1 MSFTLLRRFVLII
14 AAAVAFAAAALP
26 AASQAAPPK
35 GGGGGD
41 SGYCDTLLARIKLY
55 DSIAKDKTEP
65 ARVRAFYKARAQALI
80 IEGQSEGCSWAPRSR
95 AIKGGGTNGTPG
107 AGATLMAIRATTT
120 GDKQHDEYCRG
131 VAALI
136 ENAEKEGDAAYLS
149 GDHQGAAEWY
159 ALAEYFLER
168 ATRNGCRFTF
178 LRHRAGGMQQPLTIA
193 VSPR

>member
-1 MSFTLLRRFVLII
+1 MLLII
-14 AAAVAFAAAALP
+14 GAAVAFAAAALP

-35 GGGGGD
+35 GGSGGD

-65 ARVRAFYKARAQALI
+65 ARVRAFYAARARGLI
-80 IEGQSEGCSWAPRSR
+80 VEAQSEGCSWAPKS
-95 AIKGGGTNGTPG
+95 AGLKSGGKTGVPG
-107 AGATLMAIRATTT
+107 AGATIAFIKATTT

-131 VAALI
+131 VAELI
-136 ENAEKEGDAAYLS
+136 ENAERQGD
-149 GDHQGAAEWY
+149 DHAISDPQQAAEWY

-168 ATRNGCRFTF
+168 ATRNGCRFVQ
-178 LRHRAGGMQQPLTIA
+178 LRHRVGGIRPPQTIA